1 MPPPRK
7 CRTAAPRCIM
17 VRVTDR
23 PFLLSATV
31 DFPDDLELGVYTP
44 ALIDDMMAALRAIGA
59 RRVNWLDYD
68 SSLDR
73 SAPPFTPTLVQ
84 REFGEASLPAL
95 GEPLPVAVAAAHR
108 HG

>member
-44 ALIDDMMAALRAIGA
+44 ALIDQMMATLRSVGV
-59 RRVNWLDYD
+59 RRVNWLDYG
-68 SSLDR
+68 SALDR
-73 SAPPFTPTLVQ
+73 SSPLFNPILENRA
-84 REFGEASLPAL
+84 FGLASLAAL
-95 GEPLPVAVAAAHR
+95 GEPLPVAVQAAH
-108 HG
+108 